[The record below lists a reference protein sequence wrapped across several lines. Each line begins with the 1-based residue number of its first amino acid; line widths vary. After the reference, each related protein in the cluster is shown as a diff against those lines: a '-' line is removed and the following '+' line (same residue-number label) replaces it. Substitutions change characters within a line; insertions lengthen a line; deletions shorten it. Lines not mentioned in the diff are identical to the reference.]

1 MKKIIAGILCLLLL
15 VTMTACGGT
24 STSSSSSQSESTV
37 DPNAQLK
44 SLFHGIYTLEERA
57 ETFGDPVEGGGV
69 FVPLRFSKDRLADY
83 AELKDIPYAL
93 CTTGVRLDFYTDA
106 AEISFKFS
114 ITTGYFDGNPKYPVD
129 TFDIYENG
137 EFKESVKVS
146 DMELVR
152 EVVYSRTA
160 AEESRITIHFP
171 TFHGVALYDIEL
183 GNARPVEEYDHKI
196 LFLGDSITQ
205 GLFAD
210 KVSDNYVDTVSRALN
225 ADYMNLAVGGEEFR
239 VEALDEEIGFT
250 PDHIVICL
258 GTNDVHRNHTPEELQ
273 SDCNAYFR
281 KIRQIYRDTPVTVIS
296 PYEPY
301 GDTFVKAIKDEA
313 IGFEMK
319 YIDGTTLLP
328 FIEANYCFDN
338 VHPNSVGFGIIS
350 QNLLPL
356 LKAHLGA

>member
-1 MKKIIAGILCLLLL
+1 MKKIIAGICCLLLL
-15 VTMTACGGT
+15 VTMTACG
-24 STSSSSSQSESTV
+24 SISSSLSQSEPPA

-44 SLFHGIYTLEERA
+44 SLFHGIYALEERA
-57 ETFGDPVEGGGV
+57 ETFGEPTEGGGV
-69 FVPLRFSKDRLADY
+69 FVPLRFNEDRLADY
-83 AELKDIPYAL
+83 ATQKDIPYGL

-106 AEISFKFS
+106 AEISFGFS
-114 ITTGYFDGNPKYPVD
+114 ITDGYFDGNPQYPVD

-137 EFKESVKVS
+137 EFVTSVEVDKMGSVRKVEYTRS
-146 DMELVR
+146 
-152 EVVYSRTA
+152 A

-171 TFHGVALYDIEL
+171 TFHGVALYDIQL
-183 GNARPVEEYDHKI
+183 GNARPVEDYAYKI
-196 LFLGDSITQ
+196 LYLGDSITQ

-210 KVSDNYVDTVSRALN
+210 KTSDNYVDAISRALN

-258 GTNDVHRNHTPEELQ
+258 GTNDIRRNHTPEELK

-296 PYEPY
+296 PYGTY
-301 GDTFVKAIKDEA
+301 GDAFIKAIQDEA
-313 IGFEMK
+313 VGFEMN

-328 FIEANYCFDN
+328 YIEANYCFDN
-338 VHPNSVGFGIIS
+338 VHPSSTGFGVIT

-356 LKAHLGA
+356 LRTQLGA